1 MKRFLIS
8 FLVFILLVATIVF
21 SLSAL
26 SDYAINQRGKNLLK
40 ISKNINKVFT
50 GDSNVECAVNDS
62 LIPNSINIAQSGE
75 AYMYTYAKIKSLLEY
90 NDQIKTVF
98 IGFSFWDLIKFTEDR
113 WMFSSEFVI
122 EEITLYHYLLDYY
135 DKFLL
140 IKNNPVAYIKGVFKS
155 ILSNLNVFIKSLHRG
170 EFNGKLIKFGGYV
183 DSGREIL
190 QEDIKK
196 NTFKEQ
202 VFEKG
207 LIQIEYLKKIS
218 ELCRQK
224 SIKLVL
230 LNTPKHNYYYSNIP
244 EPIRQNWI
252 SVRNSF
258 SRDSLLDF
266 STFSLP
272 DSCFGDLTHINS
284 KGAKIFSR
292 YLNERIR

>member
-8 FLVFILLVATIVF
+8 FLVFILLVGSIVF
-21 SLSAL
+21 GLSAL
-26 SDYAINQRGKNLLK
+26 SDYAIKQRENNLLK
-40 ISKNINKVFT
+40 ISENINKVFL
-50 GDSNVECAVNDS
+50 GDSNIECAVNDS

-75 AYMYTYAKIKSLLEY
+75 AYIYTYAKIKSLLEY

-98 IGFSFWDLIKFTEDR
+98 VGFSFWDLIKFTEDR

-122 EEITLYHYLLDYY
+122 EEITLYNYLLNYY

-140 IKNNPVAYIKGVFKS
+140 IKNNPEAYIKGVLKS
-155 ILSNLNVFIKSLHRG
+155 ILSNFHVFVKSLHRG
-170 EFNGKLIKFGGYV
+170 EFNGKLINFGGYV
-183 DSGREIL
+183 ESGREIL

-202 VFEKG
+202 VFEEG
-207 LIQIEYLKKIS
+207 LIQIEYLRKIS
-218 ELCRQK
+218 ELCRQR

-230 LNTPKHNYYYSNIP
+230 LNTPKHIYYNSNIP
-244 EPIRQNWI
+244 EAIRQNWI
-252 SVRNSF
+252 SVRKSF

-272 DSCFGDLTHINS
+272 DSCFGDLTHINA
-284 KGAKIFSR
+284 KGAKIFSL
-292 YLNERIR
+292 YLNEKIR

>member
-21 SLSAL
+21 CLSAL

-258 SRDSLLDF
+258 SRDSLMDF